1 MTGATGEALA
11 TAGKYLTFSLGEEH
25 YGLEI
30 LRVQEIVGLLPVTR
44 VPRLPAM
51 VAGVVNLRGRVIPV
65 VDLRLAFGMQR
76 SAMDERSCIVVV
88 SVQRGSDA
96 STVMGVL
103 VDEVSDVVDLVD
115 NDIEETP
122 EFGTAVDTSFIKG
135 VGRLE
140 GRVVLLLDIDRVLNT
155 TDIEDIERATS
166 VASDDDEQ
174 EGSE

>member
-1 MTGATGEALA
+1 MTAVTGEVTA
-11 TAGKYLTFSLGEEH
+11 TAGKFLTFSLSEEH

-65 VDLRLAFGMQR
+65 VDLRLAFGMGR
-76 SAMDERSCIVVV
+76 SAMDDRACIIVV
-88 SVQRGSDA
+88 SVVRGDA
-96 STVMGVL
+96 TTVMGVL
-103 VDEVSDVVDLVD
+103 VDEVSDVVDLSTS
-115 NDIEETP
+115 DIEETP

-155 TDIEDIERATS
+155 TDIEDIERATE
-166 VASDDDEQ
+166 VAAAGDEQ